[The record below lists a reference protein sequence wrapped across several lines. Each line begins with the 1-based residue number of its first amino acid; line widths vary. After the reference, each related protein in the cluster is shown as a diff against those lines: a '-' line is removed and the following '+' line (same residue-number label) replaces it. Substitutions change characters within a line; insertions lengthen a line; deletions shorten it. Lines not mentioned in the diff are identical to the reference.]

1 VAAPARLPCG
11 PLVKVGQALR
21 TLSFLAAMEPHRP
34 AAPGVHWGGEGRS
47 GSEGWLMSLC
57 PRHFSAAIATFK
69 VATKRSA
76 LA

>member
-34 AAPGVHWGGEGRS
+34 AAPGVHWEAKEGR
-47 GSEGWLMSLC
+47 
-57 PRHFSAAIATFK
+57 AAK
-69 VATKRSA
+69 GGDE
-76 LA
+76 